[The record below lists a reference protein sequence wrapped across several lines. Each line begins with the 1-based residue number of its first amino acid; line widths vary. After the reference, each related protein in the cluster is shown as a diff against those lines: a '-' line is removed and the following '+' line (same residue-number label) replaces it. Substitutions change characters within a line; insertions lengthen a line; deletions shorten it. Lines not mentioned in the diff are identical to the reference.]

1 MNFCF
6 DSNSIIKSTLHGT
19 YTMKNFL
26 IFFFFVT
33 SLVFAEIQ
41 SSLKNEI
48 KVVVNDS
55 IMEFS
60 RSWYDSLVIESNQNN
75 LCYQISGYQTS
86 NVSTTAKLKIP
97 QTLKLSQIIRQVIIY
112 YDMLQNENER
122 RKEKLLLYPFFS
134 DISKPEFIKCYY
146 SDNTYY
152 IVVKKWKTIPIP
164 AQLTPEERFIY
175 NEVLQ
180 SALQNT
186 LEFGELSEAV
196 FEEVSLNQKKPKDE
210 IHKIYEKVV
219 LWNACR

>member
-1 MNFCF
+1 MN
-6 DSNSIIKSTLHGT
+6 NI
-19 YTMKNFL
+19 L
-26 IFFFFVT
+26 IFFSFLT

-41 SSLKNEI
+41 SSIQNEI

-55 IMEFS
+55 ILEFS
-60 RSWYDSLVIESNQNN
+60 QAWYDSLIIESSQNN

-86 NVSTTAKLKIP
+86 KVSTTAKLKVP

-112 YDMLQNENER
+112 YNMLQNENER

-134 DISKPEFIKCYY
+134 DLSKPEFIKCYY

-152 IVVKKWKTIPIP
+152 FVVQKWEKIPSP
-164 AQLTPEERFIY
+164 SQPTPEERYIY
-175 NEVLQ
+175 NEILKN
-180 SALQNT
+180 ALQNT
-186 LEFGELSEAV
+186 LEFGELSEDV
-196 FEEVSLNQKKPKDE
+196 FEEVSINQEKSIDE